1 MELGMILVFYW
12 GLAPSLLVQQSSNLT
27 ITKHILLEDRKSING
42 LEVSLDLGRM
52 NWHEAK
58 IACKKLGTE
67 WRLPT
72 KDELN
77 MLYENMEEIGDF
89 ASYYYWSSTAY
100 DNLTAWIQYFYNGG
114 QLNFSK
120 VNYFY
125 VRAVRAS

>member
-1 MELGMILVFYW
+1 
-12 GLAPSLLVQQSSNLT
+12 LT
-27 ITKHILLEDRKSING
+27 IKKHILLEDRKAING
-42 LEVSLDLGRM
+42 LEVSDNLGMM

-58 IACKKLGTE
+58 IACKKLGTG

-89 ASYYYWSSTAY
+89 ALNYYWSSTEY
-100 DNLTAWIQYFYNGG
+100 VNSNAWLQDFTNGF
-114 QLNFSK
+114 QLINVK
-120 VNYFY
+120 VDYFY